1 MTRPPA
7 SEHLHGVVPDKA
19 HRAPRQEHAAPISPA
34 TILLTVEQAA
44 EQLTIGRTTLYAL
57 IRTGDIPSVRIG
69 KLRRLRPAD
78 LTAYATQLSA

>member
-7 SEHLHGVVPDKA
+7 PQNPNSVVPGPA
-19 HRAPRQEHAAPISPA
+19 HQSPHQTNSAPASPA
-34 TILLTVEQAA
+34 KILLTVEQAA

-78 LTAYATQLSA
+78 LTAYATRLSA